1 MKKPEKLARESFN
14 VAAMKKAWICVDIAC
29 EAEVADELA
38 FDVAEA
44 FGTGVEITGEGI
56 RLYLEDAAFAKKWT
70 QVLDRL
76 LSGFRQ
82 SSELTFPIT
91 YSYSSIVEED
101 WTERWKEDFK
111 PLRIGKHFLISPTWE
126 IVKSEVGDV
135 VIRIDPGRAF
145 GTGHHETTRLCLEW
159 LEGSGAAFGPL
170 LDVGTGSGILAIA
183 ATMLGFSRVM
193 AVDTDPEAIEV
204 AEENARIN
212 GLSDKIIFRL
222 GTVTGE
228 GRFEVVL
235 ANIQANPLIALAGAL
250 TKSLSDSGRL
260 VLSGI
265 LIEQKERVR
274 TAYEAQG
281 LELTEERT
289 AGEWCLL
296 VFGFMSE
303 VA

>member
-1 MKKPEKLARESFN
+1 MAGMKKQ
-14 VAAMKKAWICVDIAC
+14 WIRIDISC

-56 RLYLEDAAFAKKWT
+56 RLYWEDESFSKNWT
-70 QVLDRL
+70 HILDRL

-91 YSYSSIVEED
+91 YSYSTIAEED
-101 WTERWKEDFK
+101 WTERWKDDFK
-111 PLRIGKHFLISPTWE
+111 PLRVGKRFVVSPTWE
-126 IVKSEVGDV
+126 TVKSDSDDI

-159 LEGSGAAFGPL
+159 LEEGGAVGIGAAPNSL
-170 LDVGTGSGILAIA
+170 LDVGTGSGILAIVA
-183 ATMLGFSRVM
+183 SLLGFARVL

-204 AEENARIN
+204 AEENMRIN
-212 GLSDKIIFRL
+212 GLTGRIKLRL

-228 GRFEVVL
+228 SRFDVVL
-235 ANIQANPLIALAGAL
+235 ANIQANPLIGMAGNLA
-250 TKSLSDSGRL
+250 KSLAEAGRL

-265 LIEQKERVR
+265 LVEQKDRVR
-274 TAYEAQG
+274 KAYEGQG
-281 LELTEERT
+281 LELIEERI

>member
-1 MKKPEKLARESFN
+1 M
-14 VAAMKKAWICVDIAC
+14 VAVKKAWIRVEIAC

-56 RLYLEDAAFAKKWT
+56 RLYLEDAAFSKKWT
-70 QVLDRL
+70 QILDRL

-91 YSYSSIVEED
+91 YSYSTIVEED

-111 PLRIGKHFLISPTWE
+111 PLRVGKHFLVSPTWE
-126 IVKSEVGDV
+126 MVKSERGDV

-159 LEGSGAAFGPL
+159 LEESPALGSL

-183 ATMLGFSRVM
+183 ASLLGFVRVL
-193 AVDTDPEAIEV
+193 AIDTDPEAIEV
-204 AEENARIN
+204 AEHNARIN
-212 GLSDKIIFRL
+212 GLKDRIMFRL

-228 GRFEVVL
+228 GRFDVVL
-235 ANIQANPLIALAGAL
+235 ANIQANPLIEMAGAL
-250 TKSLSDSGRL
+250 AKSLSDSGRL

-274 TAYEAQG
+274 TSYEAQG
-281 LELTEERT
+281 LELIEEKI

-296 VFGFMSE
+296 VFGLMSE